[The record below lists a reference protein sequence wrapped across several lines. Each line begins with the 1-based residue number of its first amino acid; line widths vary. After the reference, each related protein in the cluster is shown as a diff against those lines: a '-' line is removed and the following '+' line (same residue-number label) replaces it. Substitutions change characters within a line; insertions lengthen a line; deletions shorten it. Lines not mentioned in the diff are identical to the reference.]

1 MGKSRNSK
9 LFKKRKKI
17 CRKRK
22 PDIFVLIM
30 AVTFIFLYIFAFI
43 KATDIRVPKF
53 PYRNLERKVEK
64 VETVSAHIFESE
76 KKRESCIICCKTAA
90 GVQEIPLEEFL
101 VLALGANID
110 MEYELETLKAQVV
123 LLRGNCVRGM
133 ENRNSNTI
141 SANGFMEAKNKRMID
156 ADQLDFDYYS
166 LEELKI
172 VWGNKYEVYYKKAK
186 EAVKQTK
193 GIYAKSGDMILN
205 GNFHAM
211 SGGKTRNGE
220 EILGE
225 EYAYLK
231 SVSCEK
237 NLEAHNFAQ
246 TKTFETTETSKLEI
260 LERDSSGYVTK
271 VSWNGKNYSG
281 EQIRQALGLAS
292 ANFEV
297 EKGEHYCITTKGI
310 GHGFGFDQY
319 YANYMAKE
327 TELDYME
334 LIAYFYKDI
343 IFSVI

>member
-17 CRKRK
+17 HRKRK
-22 PDIFVLIM
+22 AEALVLIM
-30 AVTFIFLYIFAFI
+30 TVAFIFLYILAFI
-43 KATDIRVPKF
+43 KATGIRVPKF
-53 PYRNLERKVEK
+53 PYKNMERKVEN
-64 VETVSAHIFESE
+64 VEMVSAHIFERE
-76 KKRESCIICCKTAA
+76 KKKESCIIRCETVA
-90 GVQEIPLEEFL
+90 GVQEIPLEDFL
-101 VLALGANID
+101 VQALGASID

-123 LLRGNCVRGM
+123 LLRGNCVRIM
-133 ENRNSNTI
+133 ESQNSHGI
-141 SANGFMEAKNKRMID
+141 SANGFREEQKEMMID
-156 ADQLDFDYYS
+156 AKQLDFNYYS

-193 GIYAKSGDMILN
+193 GIYAKSGSGTLN

-211 SGGKTRNGE
+211 SGGKTRSGE
-220 EILGE
+220 EVLGE
-225 EYAYLK
+225 EYAYLQ

-237 NLEAHNFAQ
+237 NLEAKNFLQ
-246 TKTFETTETSKLEI
+246 TKYFETSGNSKLEI

-271 VSWNGKNYSG
+271 VSWKDKIYSG

-297 EKGEHYCITTKGI
+297 KTGEQYCITTKGI

-319 YANYMAKE
+319 YANYMSQE
-327 TELDYME
+327 MGLDYME

-343 IFSVI
+343 TFSVI

>member
-1 MGKSRNSK
+1 MGKSGGLNQSK
-9 LFKKRKKI
+9 L
-17 CRKRK
+17 RKRSNK
-22 PDIFVLIM
+22 KNKTSASLVVFGIC
-30 AVTFIFLYIFAFI
+30 IFLFVMLYVYAFI
-43 KATDIRVPKF
+43 RATGMKIPQIEHMRKDTKIENIKIQDCIIRC
-53 PYRNLERKVEK
+53 
-64 VETVSAHIFESE
+64 ETV
-76 KKRESCIICCKTAA
+76 A
-90 GVQEIPLEEFL
+90 GVQEIPLEDFL
-101 VLALGANID
+101 VQALGASID
-110 MEYELETLKAQVV
+110 MEYELETLKAQIV
-123 LLRGNCVRGM
+123 LLRGNCVRIM
-133 ENRNSNTI
+133 EIQNSNTI
-141 SANGFMEAKNKRMID
+141 SDNGFMEGQKEKMID

-319 YANYMAKE
+319 YANYMARE
-327 TELDYME
+327 MQLDYME
-334 LIAYFYKDI
+334 LIKYFYKDI
-343 IFSVI
+343 TFVII